1 MFDYF
6 ISSLKAVFVSLR
18 VLVVALYELTIAL
31 FELAIIV
38 VGSLLIAYIT
48 IMIAAS
54 VAMACYLAVSGHGD
68 ALDSFIAIVIVV
80 WVALIV
86 LLNRLDKKEEV

>member
-1 MFDYF
+1 MYYF

-18 VLVVALYELTIAL
+18 VFVVALYELIIAL
-31 FELAIIV
+31 FNLFLII
-38 VGSLLIAYIT
+38 VGSLLVAYIV
-48 IMIAAS
+48 IMIIAS
-54 VAMACYLAVSGHGD
+54 VAMACYLAVLGHGD

-86 LLNRLDKKEEV
+86 LFNRLDKKEEV